1 MALTEGAMPSS
12 LAQGAMTFQE
22 AMAPSAAMVTE
33 GAMLR
38 SLAQGAMLVQVAM
51 APSVVMVTEGATLSP
66 VLILVALGLE
76 AMTVRVEV
84 ISRSIFTSTN
94 QLLHQLLR

>member
-1 MALTEGAMPSS
+1 
-12 LAQGAMTFQE
+12 MTFQE

-51 APSVVMVTEGATLSP
+51 APSVAMVTEGATLSP